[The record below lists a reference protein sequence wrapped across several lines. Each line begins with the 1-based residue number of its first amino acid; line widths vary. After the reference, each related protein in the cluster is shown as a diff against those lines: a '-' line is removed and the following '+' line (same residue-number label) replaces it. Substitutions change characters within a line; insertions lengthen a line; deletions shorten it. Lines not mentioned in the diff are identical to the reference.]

1 MSAENHYS
9 GQQDEYNNIGQPQ
22 KSSSVDFTKILG
34 DLRKH
39 KRLYYKVLPLAFVL
53 AAVYALSIPNF
64 YKCTVMLSP
73 EMSSSRVNSG
83 FLSLASSFGFNMGK
97 NTGGMGTEAL
107 FPTLYPDLI
116 NSTDFKV
123 SLFSVPVT
131 IEGNKKKGIQ
141 DRTMSYYEYLEKEQK
156 SPWFSAILA
165 APGKLMGWIISMFK
179 EEPSDVDNKKAV
191 NPFRLTKKQT
201 RIVNVMNKKVLCEV
215 DKKTM
220 VITIQVTDQNP
231 VIAAT
236 MADTVQ
242 KRLQN
247 FITAYRTSKVRVD
260 LEHYK
265 KISAEAKARY
275 EEARQKYA
283 EFVDANQYIILQ
295 TFRQKQTDLENE
307 LQLQYSTYTQVAQQL
322 VAAEARVQEET
333 PAFTTLQSATV
344 PVRKA
349 GPSRAKMCLMF
360 VFLMLVCTTGWILYK
375 EGDLMALFNS
385 KDEEEPAP
393 SLDATQQAALLQA
406 LLNLKSKEE
415 K

>member
-9 GQQDEYNNIGQPQ
+9 GQQDEYNNMGQPQ

-53 AAVYALSIPNF
+53 AVILMLSLPK
-64 YKCTVMLSP
+64 YYRCTVMLSP
-73 EMSSSRVNSG
+73 EMSNSRLSSG
-83 FLSLASSFGFNMGK
+83 FMSLASNFGFNMGK

-107 FPTLYPDLI
+107 FPTIYPELI

-123 SLFSVPVT
+123 SLFPVPVT
-131 IEGNKKKGIQ
+131 IEGNKKKGIK
-141 DRTMSYYEYLEKEQK
+141 DRTMSYYDYLTKEQK
-156 SPWFSAILA
+156 QPWFAPILG
-165 APGKLMGWIISMFK
+165 APGKLVGWIISLFK
-179 EEPSDVDNKKAV
+179 DEPSDIGKKKAV
-191 NPFRLTKKQT
+191 DPFRLTKKQD
-201 RIVNVMNKKVLCEV
+201 RVVKSLNKKILCEV

-220 VITIQVTDQNP
+220 VITIKVLDQNP

-236 MADTVQ
+236 MADTV
-242 KRLQN
+242 KTRLQN

-265 KISAEAKARY
+265 KISAEAKVRY
-275 EEARQKYA
+275 EEARQKYS

-307 LQLQYSTYTQVAQQL
+307 MQLQYNAYMQTAQQL

-344 PVRKA
+344 PIKKA
-349 GPSRAKMCLMF
+349 GPSGLKICVA
-360 VFLMLVCTTGWILYK
+360 FLFLAFMGTTVWVLHK
-375 EGDLMALFNS
+375 EGDLLALFNS
-385 KDEEEPAP
+385 KDGEEASTP
-393 SLDATQQAALLQA
+393 DAAQQTALLQA

>member
-1 MSAENHYS
+1 MSANNNDQLNGNS
-9 GQQDEYNNIGQPQ
+9 IQQ
-22 KSSSVDFTKILG
+22 SSAVDFVKMYK
-34 DLRKH
+34 DLLKHRK
-39 KRLYYKVLPLAFVL
+39 LYYKVLPIAFVL
-53 AAVYALSIPNF
+53 AAVYALAIPNF
-64 YKCTVMLSP
+64 YKCTVKLSP
-73 EMSSSRVNSG
+73 EMSSSRANSG
-83 FLSLASSFGFNMGK
+83 LLSLASNFGINMGK
-97 NTGGMGTEAL
+97 STGGMGTEAL
-107 FPTLYPDLI
+107 FPTLYPDLV

-123 SLFSVPVT
+123 SLFPVPVT

-165 APGKLMGWIISMFK
+165 APGKLVGWFISLFRQK
-179 EEPSDVDNKKAV
+179 PSDLEDQEKTVD
-191 NPFRLTKKQT
+191 PFRLTKKQAM
-201 RIVNVMNKKVLCEV
+201 IIKAINSKVLCDV

-236 MADTVQ
+236 MADTV
-242 KRLQN
+242 KTRLQK
-247 FITAYRTSKVRVD
+247 FITDYRTSKVRVD

-265 KISAEAKARY
+265 KICEETKARY
-275 EEARQKYA
+275 EVARQKYS

-295 TFRQKQTDLENE
+295 TVRQEQVDLENE
-307 LQLQYSTYTQVAQQL
+307 MQLQYNAYMQAAQQL
-322 VAAEARVQEET
+322 VNAEAKVQEET

-360 VFLMLVCTTGWILYK
+360 VFLMFVCTTGWILYK

>member
-1 MSAENHYS
+1 MSAENYN
-9 GQQDEYNNIGQPQ
+9 GQSDRDIIAEQPQ
-22 KSSSVDFTKILG
+22 ESSMDFEKIFR
-34 DLRKH
+34 DLLKH
-39 KRLYYKVLPLAFVL
+39 RRLFYRVLPIAFVL
-53 AAVYALSIPNF
+53 ALIYAFSLPK
-64 YKCTVMLSP
+64 YYRCTVMLSP
-73 EMSSSRVNSG
+73 EMSSSRLNSG
-83 FLSLASSFGFNMGK
+83 FMSLASNFGFNMGK

-107 FPTLYPDLI
+107 FPTVYPDLV
-116 NSTDFKV
+116 NSSDFKV
-123 SLFSVPVT
+123 SLFPVPVT
-131 IEGNKKKGIQ
+131 IEGNKKKGIK
-141 DRTMSYYEYLEKEQK
+141 DRTMSYYDYLLNEQK
-156 SPWFSAILA
+156 SPWFAAIFG
-165 APGKLMGWIISMFK
+165 APGKLVAWVISMF
-179 EEPSDVDNKKAV
+179 EDQPSDSGRQKSVD
-191 NPFRLTKKQT
+191 PFRLTKKQT
-201 RIVNVMNKKVLCEV
+201 DIVKALNKKVVCEV

-220 VITIQVTDQNP
+220 VITIKVMDQNP

-265 KISAEAKARY
+265 KISAETKARY
-275 EEARQKYA
+275 EEARQKYS
-283 EFVDANQYIILQ
+283 EFVDANHYIVLQ
-295 TFRQKQTDLENE
+295 TFKQKQTDLENE
-307 LQLQYSTYTQVAQQL
+307 MQLQYNAYMQTAQQL

-349 GPSRAKMCLMF
+349 GPSGLKICLA
-360 VFLMLVCTTGWILYK
+360 FLFLAFMGTSAWVLYK
-375 EGDLMALFNS
+375 EGDIQALLNS